1 MKYKLAKIEI
11 CNKVNHPIV
20 IIIEPWAN
28 DYCILPGET
37 FEITALSDKMDIN
50 SYFHVVYSENQIDVY
65 PEGQCDDF
73 SVMLNGQELEC
84 GHNRPE
90 GYFT

>member
-1 MKYKLAKIEI
+1 MGHELAKLKIE
-11 CNKVNHPIV
+11 NKVNHPIV

-28 DYCILPGET
+28 DYCILPEET
-37 FEITALSDKMDIN
+37 FEITALSDKMDVDF
-50 SYFHVVYSENQIDVY
+50 YFHVVYSEKQIDVWA
-65 PEGQCDDF
+65 EGHCDDF

-90 GYFT
+90 GYFI